1 MVEYISLKLN
11 IKYVKER
18 INYYKLLIHCK
29 KKKKINRTLNK
40 IKFSYVLYLF
50 KKIFYNYDQYLIF
63 K

>member
-29 KKKKINRTLNK
+29 KK
-40 IKFSYVLYLF
+40 SYS
-50 KKIFYNYDQYLIF
+50 
-63 K
+63 